1 MQSKH
6 ETSQNHIWYVT
17 SKAAILRVLS
27 LVIALLQ
34 CYNLYIDKMPPD
46 GNPPLRESQI
56 HRIQKSALNSDALI
70 KLKGSSS
77 LERLMRE
84 VLQLHNRTLNQI
96 LFDINL
102 QDPSQRRYFPTLK
115 HVRKMTKPAA
125 PETGTI
131 PVPKYDFAAALKAL
145 RDTSF
150 LDVKE
155 VVIALA
161 NVRGECNKFIGL
173 QLFQTDLNK
182 AMEVS
187 EFQKLQTEQTKTTAM
202 ALKRAWCDGVR
213 NGISEPLGAFP
224 DDHPM
229 SLSVTNRS
237 AYEVGKLRRLLSSV
251 NYVMEETL
259 RVLTEDSL
267 RRYADFFHIAT
278 AYEVEVR
285 GTKDVSVRYQHPYNP
300 AIVERPP
307 LFSLELCVVDGVFG
321 YSTDA
326 DQFEAEPVVLFDQ
339 AIRFLHDVPQV
350 ESSVL
355 RKMFLG
361 KQKFLKSVQGD
372 SPVAAKLREQIMAD
386 LAKACKPLRD
396 YVRRFDDFL
405 EFLNLDVSE
414 YMRAY
419 EENEYSLSDDRTQ
432 IDKKLAEKK
441 KVLDEIPQ
449 FVNLGM
455 FNIKLESISKSLIQ
469 KYDHL
474 THMIMALIAQKAAF
488 KSKAVI
494 SKFRDIHSKLII
506 KPTNIEEIAELEDY
520 MKEVP
525 KESEEIRMWIE
536 EMLTQFDVLD
546 EYNFEL
552 SDEQFANK
560 WTAFGWPKQ
569 IEETLL
575 ECEKQNI
582 ADRDSYM
589 NDMKREQQE
598 FEKKLDEL
606 ELIVT
611 NYHVHSDLGKISE
624 IGPDVRDKVRLLK
637 EYNDLSK
644 KFQSRENIFGL
655 DQTDYDRVSRIAKQF
670 DPYAQL
676 WVSADDWFTCKKE
689 WSESPFDKLD
699 PEKMENILTEAWR
712 NVFKASK
719 AFTEL
724 PALKDAA
731 DEIKRQ
737 IDEFK
742 PVMPVVTA
750 LRNPGLKDRHWSI
763 MSKELGTDLIPGE
776 NLNRL
781 EDVYTLGLMDK
792 EESITK
798 VCESAGKEYA
808 IEAALDKMMKDWAP
822 MKFEIM
828 PYRETGSYVLKGAD
842 DIQQLLDDNIVMTQ
856 AMGFSPFNTPHT
868 ARLDAWAE
876 KLNLMSE
883 IIEQWLN
890 CQRNWM
896 YLEPIFSSDDIMKQL
911 PTEGQKFKACDR
923 QWRKLLKIAFENPV
937 CLQFTD
943 TPDVLGI
950 FTQSFNT
957 LEQVQKGLSDYLETK
972 RQAFARFY
980 FLSNEELLEI
990 LSQTKDPRAVQ
1001 PHLRKCFEAI
1011 NKVDFQSDLAMTCM
1025 YSGENEKVEWDDKV
1039 YPEGNVEFWLTEVEK
1054 MMRMSISTQLGLSV
1068 QDYLQSDRK
1077 AWVLR
1082 WPGQVVLG
1090 CDQIYWTTET
1100 EEAINAKDLKGY
1112 HHKCHQQ
1119 LLDVT
1124 KLVRTDLTN
1133 LQRVSLGALV
1143 TLDVHGRDVVENLCS
1158 VGVELVSDFEWAA
1171 QLRYYWQDSAE
1182 AFSGTQCA
1190 FLVQV
1195 ENRFRYG
1202 CEYLGNTLRLV
1213 VTPLTDRIYLTLT
1226 GALGM
1231 ALGGAPAGPAGT
1243 GKTETTKD
1251 LAKAMAKQCIVFNC
1265 QEGMDYIMV
1274 GKFFK
1279 GLAMSGAWACFD
1291 EFNRINVEVLSVIAQ
1306 QLLTINQ
1313 AIVNKLERFVFEG
1326 VEISLNPENASFI
1339 TMNPGYVF

>member
-1 MQSKH
+1 
-6 ETSQNHIWYVT
+6 
-17 SKAAILRVLS
+17 
-27 LVIALLQ
+27 
-34 CYNLYIDKMPPD
+34 MPAD

-56 HRIQKSALNSDALI
+56 HRIQKSALNSEMLV
-70 KLKGSSS
+70 KLKSSGSF
-77 LERLMRE
+77 EQLMSE
-84 VLQLHNRTLNQI
+84 VVQMHNRTLNKI

-102 QDPSQRRYFPTLK
+102 QDPSQRKYFPALK
-115 HVRKMTKPAA
+115 HVKNAAKSAA
-125 PETGTI
+125 PQLGTI
-131 PVPKYDFAAALKAL
+131 PVPEYNFKAGLDSL
-145 RDTSF
+145 REQSF
-150 LDVKE
+150 LDIKE
-155 VVIALA
+155 VIHALK
-161 NVRGECNKFIGL
+161 NVRTECNKCINL

-187 EFQKLQTEQTKTTAM
+187 EFQKLQSEQTKTTAM
-202 ALKRAWCDGVR
+202 TLKRAWCDAVK
-213 NGISEPLGAFP
+213 NGIVEPLNGFTN
-224 DDHPM
+224 DHPM
-229 SLSVTNRS
+229 NLSTTNRA
-237 AYEVGKLRRLLSSV
+237 AYQGGKLQRLLLCV

-259 RVLTEDSL
+259 RVLTEESL
-267 RRYADFFHIAT
+267 KKYADFFHIAT
-278 AYEVEVR
+278 AYEVLVQ
-285 GTKDVSVRYQHPYNP
+285 GTKDVMVSYQHPYIP

-307 LFSLELCVVDGVFG
+307 LFTLELCVVDGVFG

-326 DQFEAEPVVLFDQ
+326 DLFEAEPVVIFDQ

-350 ESSVL
+350 ESGVL

-361 KQKFLKSVQGD
+361 KQKHLKSVQED
-372 SPVAAKLREQIMAD
+372 SEVAEGLRSQMKAD
-386 LAKACKPLRD
+386 LAKACQPLRA
-396 YVRRFDDFL
+396 YVRQFDEHLD
-405 EFLNLDVSE
+405 FLNLDLSE
-414 YMRAY
+414 FLRSY
-419 EENEYSLSDDRTQ
+419 EENDYSLAEDRLQ
-432 IDKKLAEKK
+432 IDKKLTEKK
-441 KVLDEIPQ
+441 KVIDEIPQ
-449 FVNLGM
+449 FANLGM
-455 FNIKLESISKSLIQ
+455 FYVKMESISKSLIQ
-469 KYDHL
+469 KYDAL
-474 THMIMALIAQKAAF
+474 THMIMALIAQKASS
-488 KSKAVI
+488 KSKAVV
-494 SKFRDIHSKLII
+494 SRYQDIHRKLSV
-506 KPTNIEEIAELEDY
+506 KATTIEEIAELEEY

-546 EYNFEL
+546 DYNFQL
-552 SDEQFANK
+552 TDDQFSNK
-560 WTAFGWPKQ
+560 WNAFGWPRQ
-569 IEETLL
+569 IEATLVA
-575 ECEKQNI
+575 CEEQNL
-582 ADRDSYM
+582 ADRQAYM
-589 NDMKREQQE
+589 DDMKKEQVD

-606 ELIVT
+606 EVIVG
-611 NYHVHSDLGKISE
+611 NYHTHTDLGQISV
-624 IGPDVRDKVRLLK
+624 IGPDVRGKVKLLK

-655 DQTDYDRVSRIAKQF
+655 DQTDYDRVSRISKAF

-676 WVSADDWFTCKKE
+676 WISADDWFTWKE
-689 WSESPFDKLD
+689 EWFTNSFDTLE
-699 PEKMENILTEAWR
+699 PEKMENNLTETFR

-724 PALKDAA
+724 PSLKDAA
-731 DEIKRQ
+731 EEIKRQ
-737 IDEFK
+737 IEEFK
-742 PVMPVVTA
+742 PVMPVITA

-763 MSKELGTDLIPGE
+763 MSKELGVELIPGE
-776 NLNRL
+776 NLKTLN
-781 EDVYTLGLMDK
+781 DVYTLDLLDK

-822 MKFEIM
+822 MKFEIL
-828 PYRETGSYVLKGAD
+828 PYRETGSFVLKGAD
-842 DIQQLLDDNIVMTQ
+842 DVQQLLDDNIVMTQ
-856 AMGFSPFNTPHT
+856 AMGFSPFNKPHK

-923 QWRKLLKIAFENPV
+923 QWRKLLKIAYENPI
-937 CLQFTD
+937 CLQFTE
-943 TPDVLGI
+943 TPDVLSI

-1011 NKVDFQSDLAMTCM
+1011 NKVDFQPDLAMTCM

-1090 CDQIYWTTET
+1090 CDQIYWSVET
-1100 EEAINAKDLKGY
+1100 EEAILAQDLKGY

-1158 VGVELVSDFEWAA
+1158 VGVSAVSDFEWAA
-1171 QLRYYWQDSAE
+1171 QLRYYWQDSTE

-1339 TMNPGYVF
+1339 TMNPG

>member
-1 MQSKH
+1 
-6 ETSQNHIWYVT
+6 
-17 SKAAILRVLS
+17 
-27 LVIALLQ
+27 
-34 CYNLYIDKMPPD
+34 MPQD
-46 GNPPLRESQI
+46 GNPPLRDTQVY
-56 HRIQKSALNSDALI
+56 RIQKSALNSESLA
-70 KLKGSSS
+70 KLKGSNS
-77 LERLMRE
+77 LDRLMSE
-84 VLQLHNRTLNQI
+84 VLHMHNRTLNQI

-102 QDPSQRRYFPTLK
+102 QDPSQRKFFPALK
-115 HVRKMTKPAA
+115 HVRKGVKPVV
-125 PETGTI
+125 PPTGTI
-131 PVPKYDFAAALKAL
+131 PVPEYDFKSSFRALKES
-145 RDTSF
+145 SF

-155 VVIALA
+155 VIHALT
-161 NVRGECNKFIGL
+161 NVRSECNKFIGL
-173 QLFQTDLNK
+173 QLFQTEQNK

-202 ALKRAWCDGVR
+202 ALKRAWCEGVR
-213 NGISEPLGAFP
+213 NGINEPLNAFG
-224 DDHPM
+224 DEHPM
-229 SLSVTNRS
+229 SLSIANRK
-237 AYEVGKLRRLLSSV
+237 AYESGKLRRMLACV
-251 NYVMEETL
+251 NFVMEETL
-259 RVLTEDSL
+259 RVLTEESL
-267 RRYADFFHIAT
+267 RKFADFFHIAT
-278 AYEVEVR
+278 AYKVEVR
-285 GTKDVSVRYQHPYNP
+285 GTMDVLVSYKHPYNP

-307 LFSLELCVVDGVFG
+307 LFTLELCVVDGVFG

-326 DQFEAEPVVLFDQ
+326 DQFEAEPVALFDQ
-339 AIRFLHDVPQV
+339 AIRYLHDVPQV
-350 ESSVL
+350 ESAVL

-361 KQKFLKSVQGD
+361 KQKYLKSVHED
-372 SPVAAKLREQIMAD
+372 SPVATALRDQMKDD
-386 LAKACKPLRD
+386 LARACKPLRD
-396 YVRRFDDFL
+396 YVSKFEEFL

-419 EENEYSLSDDRTQ
+419 EENEYSLSDDKVQ
-432 IDKKLAEKK
+432 IDKKLAEKRR
-441 KVLDEIPQ
+441 VVDEIPQ
-449 FVNLGM
+449 FMNLGM
-455 FNIKLESISKSLIQ
+455 FSIKLESISKSLIQ
-469 KYDHL
+469 KYDML
-474 THMIMALIAQKAAF
+474 VHMIMALIAQKASF
-488 KSKAVI
+488 KCKNVI
-494 SKFRDIHSKLII
+494 SKFKDIHKRLIV

-525 KESEEIRMWIE
+525 KESEEIRVWIE

-552 SDEQFANK
+552 TDDQFSNK
-560 WTAFGWPKQ
+560 WSAFGWPRQ
-569 IEETLL
+569 IEATLVA
-575 ECEKQNI
+575 CEDQNN
-582 ADRDSYM
+582 ADRLAYM
-589 NDMKREQQE
+589 DDMKKEQLD

-606 ELIVT
+606 EVIVG
-611 NYHVHSDLGKISE
+611 NYHTHSDLGKISE
-624 IGPDVRDKVRLLK
+624 IGPDVRSKVKLLK
-637 EYNDLSK
+637 EYTDLSK

-676 WVSADDWFTCKKE
+676 WISADDWFTWKRE
-689 WSESPFDKLD
+689 WFENPFDTLD
-699 PEKMENILTEAWR
+699 PEKMENSLTEAFR

-719 AFTEL
+719 AFTEM

-731 DEIKRQ
+731 EEIKKQ
-737 IDEFK
+737 IEDFK
-742 PVMPVVTA
+742 PVMPIVTA

-776 NLNRL
+776 NLNSL
-781 EDVYTLGLMDK
+781 EDVYTLGLLDK

-808 IEAALDKMMKDWAP
+808 IESALDKMMKDWAP

-828 PYRETGSYVLKGAD
+828 GYRETGSYVLKGAD
-842 DIQQLLDDNIVMTQ
+842 DIQQMLDDNIVMTQ
-856 AMGFSPFNTPHT
+856 AMGFSPFNKPHK
-868 ARLDAWAE
+868 ARLDSWAE

-911 PTEGQKFKACDR
+911 PAEGQKFKACDR
-923 QWRKLLKIAFENPV
+923 QWRKLLKIAFENPI
-937 CLQFTD
+937 CLAFIE
-943 TPDVLGI
+943 TPDVLVI
-950 FTQSFNT
+950 FTQSYNT

-1039 YPEGNVEFWLTEVEK
+1039 YPEGNVENWLTEVEK

-1068 QDYLQSDRK
+1068 QDYVQSDRK

-1082 WPGQVVLG
+1082 WPGQIVLG
-1090 CDQIYWTTET
+1090 CDQIYWSSET
-1100 EEAINAKDLKGY
+1100 EEAIRAKDLKGY

-1143 TLDVHGRDVVENLCS
+1143 TLDVHGRDVVENLCN
-1158 VGVELVSDFEWAA
+1158 VGVQEVSDFEWAA
-1171 QLRYYWQDSAE
+1171 QLRYYWLDSPE

-1339 TMNPGYVF
+1339 TMNPG

>member
-1 MQSKH
+1 MPQ
-6 ETSQNHIWYVT
+6 
-17 SKAAILRVLS
+17 R
-27 LVIALLQ
+27 
-34 CYNLYIDKMPPD
+34 YNLYIDKMPQD

-56 HRIQKSALNSDALI
+56 YRIQKSALNSEALG
-70 KLKGSSS
+70 KLKGSAS
-77 LERLMRE
+77 LDRLMSE

-102 QDPSQRRYFPTLK
+102 QDPSQRKFFPALK
-115 HVRKMTKPAA
+115 HVRKVAKGAVP
-125 PETGTI
+125 PTGTI
-131 PVPKYDFAAALKAL
+131 PVPKYEFRTCFRALKE
-145 RDTSF
+145 TSF
-150 LDVKE
+150 LDIKE
-155 VVIALA
+155 VIHALA
-161 NVRGECNKFIGL
+161 NVRSECNKVIGL
-173 QLFQTDLNK
+173 QMFQTEQSK

-213 NGISEPLGAFP
+213 NGISEPLNAFG
-224 DDHPM
+224 DEHPM
-229 SLSVTNRS
+229 SLSITNRQV
-237 AYEVGKLRRLLSSV
+237 YEGGKLRRLLSCV

-259 RVLTEDSL
+259 RVLTEESL
-267 RRYADFFHIAT
+267 RKFADFFHIAT
-278 AYEVEVR
+278 AYRVEVR
-285 GTKDVSVRYQHPYNP
+285 GTKDVSVSYQHPYNP

-307 LFSLELCVVDGVFG
+307 LFTLELCVVDGVFG

-326 DQFEAEPVVLFDQ
+326 DQFEAEPVVLFNQ
-339 AIRFLHDVPQV
+339 AIRYLHDVPQV

-361 KQKFLKSVQGD
+361 KQKYLKSVLED
-372 SPVAAKLREQIMAD
+372 SPVATVFRDQMKAD
-386 LAKACKPLRD
+386 LSRACKPLRD
-396 YVRRFDDFL
+396 YVRQFDEFL

-414 YMRAY
+414 FMRAY
-419 EENEYSLSDDRTQ
+419 EENEYSLADDRVQ
-432 IDKKLAEKK
+432 IDRKLAEKK
-441 KVLDEIPQ
+441 RILDEIPQ
-449 FVNLGM
+449 FINLGM
-455 FNIKLESISKSLIQ
+455 FSIKLESISKSLIQ
-469 KYDHL
+469 KYDML
-474 THMIMALIAQKAAF
+474 VHMIMALIAQKASF
-488 KSKAVI
+488 KCKAVI
-494 SKFRDIHSKLII
+494 SKFKDIHNRLIV
-506 KPTNIEEIAELEDY
+506 KPTVIEEIAELEDY

-525 KESEEIRMWIE
+525 KESEEIKVWIE

-546 EYNFEL
+546 EYSFEL
-552 SDEQFANK
+552 SDEQFSNK
-560 WTAFGWPKQ
+560 WSAFGWPRQ
-569 IEETLL
+569 IEAALMA
-575 ECEKQNI
+575 CEEQNA
-582 ADRDSYM
+582 ADRLAYM
-589 NDMKREQQE
+589 DEMKKEQID

-606 ELIVT
+606 EVIVGNFHT
-611 NYHVHSDLGKISE
+611 HSDLGKISE
-624 IGPDVRDKVRLLK
+624 IGPDVRSKVKLLK

-676 WVSADDWFTCKKE
+676 WISADDWFIWKKE
-689 WSESPFDKLD
+689 WFDNPFDTLD
-699 PEKMENILTEAWR
+699 PEKMENNLTEAWR

-724 PALKDAA
+724 PALKDVA
-731 DEIKRQ
+731 DEIKQQ
-737 IDEFK
+737 IDDFK
-742 PVMPVVTA
+742 PVMPIVTA
-750 LRNPGLKDRHWSI
+750 LRNPGLKDRHWSV
-763 MSKELGTDLIPGE
+763 MSKELGVDLIPGE
-776 NLNRL
+776 NLNAL
-781 EDVYTLGLMDK
+781 EDVYTLGLLDK

-808 IEAALDKMMKDWAP
+808 IESALDKMMKDWAP
-822 MKFEIM
+822 MKFEIVA
-828 PYRETGSYVLKGAD
+828 YRETGSFVLKGAD
-842 DIQQLLDDNIVMTQ
+842 DVQQLLDDNIVMTQ
-856 AMGFSPFNTPHT
+856 AMGFSPFNKPHK

-911 PTEGQKFKACDR
+911 PAEGQKFKACDR
-923 QWRKLLKIAFENPV
+923 QWRKLLKIAHENPN

-943 TPDVLGI
+943 TPDVLAI

-1039 YPEGNVEFWLTEVEK
+1039 YPEGNVEFWLTDVEK

-1068 QDYLQSDRK
+1068 QDYIQSDRK

-1090 CDQIYWTTET
+1090 CDQVYWTTET
-1100 EEAINAKDLKGY
+1100 EEAIRAKDLKGY

-1143 TLDVHGRDVVENLCS
+1143 TLDVHGRDVVENLCT
-1158 VGVELVSDFEWAA
+1158 VGVQEVSDFEWAA
-1171 QLRYYWQDSAE
+1171 QLRYYWLDSTE

-1339 TMNPGYVF
+1339 TMNPG